1 MPLINDHRAT
11 FIKEIF
17 QDTIKEL
24 EEKIVK
30 INDHHLIVH
39 YDADLYSSIIFTLA
53 QIDRLKKSYI
63 AIFDEFISHEIRALY
78 NYVQSHYASV
88 EFISK
93 TKLSFFDSRPMQLV
107 CKINPR
113 KIN

>member
-1 MPLINDHRAT
+1 MPLINDHRVT
-11 FIKEIF
+11 FIKGIF

-53 QIDRLKKSYI
+53 QIDRLKKI
-63 AIFDEFISHEIRALY
+63 I
-78 NYVQSHYASV
+78 
-88 EFISK
+88 
-93 TKLSFFDSRPMQLV
+93 
-107 CKINPR
+107 
-113 KIN
+113 